1 MPNHGRRAQGVGKR
15 GDAVKRAGSRFL
27 EGRLIV
33 PAIGFRTVFVDV
45 VRISVTSFRLRRYR
59 RLPTTVDVL
68 RERPAAGR
76 FGCAF
81 RFHGPSATRWNATY
95 DINFRNGARQRHAR
109 PLLRNSPLAADCSP
123 KRMACKYP
131 AVISSI
137 SVAHGRDA
145 ASPHESVFA
154 QEVRIFVVIW
164 H

>member
-15 GDAVKRAGSRFL
+15 GDAVKRVGSRFL

-33 PAIGFRTVFVDV
+33 PAIGFRTVYVDD

-59 RLPTTVDVL
+59 RLPATVDVL

-95 DINFRNGARQRHAR
+95 DINFRRALVRGMPGLCSEIAR
-109 PLLRNSPLAADCSP
+109 
-123 KRMACKYP
+123 
-131 AVISSI
+131 
-137 SVAHGRDA
+137 
-145 ASPHESVFA
+145 
-154 QEVRIFVVIW
+154 
-164 H
+164 